1 MSNLW
6 TPDVAGVAAS
16 LGSFVLSRRDPSFTP
31 WRGRADEPESESEGE
46 AADPLDEARREG
58 FAQGYEEGR
67 LQAELELGP
76 ERESLA
82 RLAEA
87 LSVLQADPPGVLAQL
102 LAEAVERLVRD
113 IVGTSP
119 VEPELLRSRAEAAAA
134 LVREEMEPARM
145 RLHPLDLPI
154 LDGAG
159 LPLDLVADA
168 ELQRGTIVVETAKGW
183 IEDGPAVR
191 LERLRAA
198 LDRMGAP
205 R

>member
-31 WRGRADEPESESEGE
+31 WRGRADEPETEGE
-46 AADPLDEARREG
+46 GDPVDPLDEARQEG
-58 FAQGYEEGR
+58 FVQGYDEGR
-67 LQAELELGP
+67 RQAELVLDA
-76 ERESLA
+76 EREA
-82 RLAEA
+82 IAKLAEA
-87 LSVLQADPPGVLAQL
+87 LPVLQADPPGVLAQL
-102 LAEAVERLVRD
+102 LAETVERLVRD
-113 IVGTSP
+113 IVGNSP

-145 RLHPLDLPI
+145 RLHPQDLPV
-154 LDGAG
+154 LEGAG

-183 IEDGPAVR
+183 IEDGPVIR

-205 R
+205 Q